1 MKRYKYPRTL
11 HLPNS
16 KGVTSD
22 DKIIDTIDY
31 FSDKLIVVTE
41 KHSIE
46 PCAAQ

>member
-1 MKRYKYPRTL
+1 M
-11 HLPNS
+11 S
-16 KGVTSD
+16 KDDGNRFEGD

-46 PCAAQ
+46 PCAAH